1 MSPLEIRSFLLGLEK
16 HFPNAESELNYSS
29 HYELL
34 VSVVLSAQSTDKSVN
49 LVTPALFKAAPD
61 AQALAGL
68 KEEQI
73 ADYIKTLGLWRN
85 KAKNLSALGKELSER
100 HNGVVPDN
108 RKALEA
114 LSGVGRKTAN
124 VVLNVAF
131 GQNTMAVDTH
141 IFRLGNRTGIAKG
154 KNVREVEEALLKRI
168 PKDLLRPS
176 HHWLILLG
184 RYICKARKPECFH
197 CPVREFCHF
206 PEKTT
211 L

>member
-1 MSPLEIRSFLLGLEK
+1 MSPAEIKSFLLKLSK
-16 HFPNAESELNYSS
+16 HFPNAESELNYRN

-49 LVTPALFKAAPD
+49 LVTPALFKEAPN
-61 AQALAGL
+61 AQALANLGAE
-68 KEEQI
+68 KI
-73 ADYIKTLGLWRN
+73 ANYIKTIGLWRN
-85 KAKNLSALGKELSER
+85 KAKNLASLGKELSER
-100 HNGVVPDN
+100 HQGIVPDN
-108 RKALEA
+108 REALEA

-154 KNVREVEEALLKRI
+154 KNVREVENALLKRI
-168 PKDLLRPS
+168 PADLLRPS

-184 RYICKARKPECFH
+184 RYICKARKPECFQ
-197 CPVREFCHF
+197 CPVSEFCHF
-206 PEKTT
+206 PDKTM